1 MAEKNFT
8 KKTELSAPL
17 FRSNDGCGWIM
28 RQHGFRSSGK
38 RTVRM
43 RRRRRSIKDV
53 QTAAILA
60 VLVVSIVFSQSMH
73 VRAEAGASIDLFTQ
87 KTPIGGRGANE
98 SSDMFA
104 PQESVQ
110 LFAEVLADGNPQVG
124 FLVTFEIIEPL
135 SVLNRSAF
143 YRTAETNASGI
154 AETEFSLRAL
164 GQNESF
170 GTWTADVSVEIDGEI
185 LRDFLTFKVGWTVE
199 LLSVRTVDENLPN
212 SSGFPPDRHLFAE
225 DGWVG
230 VQIALRNNLMTVKN
244 ASVAVSL
251 VDELGT
257 TVNFTLIEDL
267 ILPPFQKVVYIF
279 RTIGLPKH
287 TAPGNATVIVAAFDR
302 EKVSLCPEASTN
314 MQITIDNPVFP
325 TFKDD
330 SVVYAD
336 VYPAVV
342 EPGGTI
348 NATVIMRN
356 EGTVTLNN
364 ISVTMYVNNSMIAE
378 HTIDSLD
385 SYEHQFLRVMWN
397 TNGLPEGNYIF
408 SANATIFPEEADL
421 TDNSYTVLFEI
432 KTTRKVPAHDVAIT
446 NVTASPTTAYVGD
459 NIGITVEAANLG
471 NFTETF
477 NVTTYYDDSIIF
489 IRQVTSLLPNQT
501 TIIESTW
508 HTSELEAGTYRIRA
522 EAEVVIGEVDT
533 ANNVFMDG
541 QVTLLARPPQRF
553 TFFYLL
559 ILMFVLILLASL
571 VLVMFL
577 VMLGCLRRRR
587 RKKRPR
593 HSYVI
598 IGHPHI

>member
-1 MAEKNFT
+1 
-8 KKTELSAPL
+8 
-17 FRSNDGCGWIM
+17 M

-53 QTAAILA
+53 QAAAILA
-60 VLVVSIVFSQSMH
+60 VFVVSILFSQRML
-73 VRAEAGASIDLFTQ
+73 VRAGAGASIDLFTQ
-87 KTPIGGRGANE
+87 KIPIGGRGANE

-104 PQESVQ
+104 PQEPVQ
-110 LFAEVLADGNPQVG
+110 LFAEVLADGKPQVG
-124 FLVTFEIIEPL
+124 FLVTFEIIEPI

-154 AETEFSLRAL
+154 AETGFSLRAL

-170 GTWTADVSVEIDGEI
+170 GTWMTDASVEIDGEI

-199 LLSVRTVDENLPN
+199 LLSVRTVDENPPN

-257 TVNFTLIEDL
+257 TVNYALIEDL

-302 EKVSLCPEASTN
+302 EKVSLCPETSTN
-314 MQITIDNPVFP
+314 VQITIDSPVFP
-325 TFKDD
+325 IFKDD
-330 SVVYAD
+330 SVVYAN

-342 EPGGTI
+342 EPGGMI
-348 NATVIMRN
+348 NATVILRN
-356 EGTVTLNN
+356 EGTVILND
-364 ISVTMYVNNSMIAE
+364 ISVTIYVNNTLITE
-378 HTIDSLD
+378 HTIHSLD
-385 SYEHQFLRVMWN
+385 PYEYQFISVMWN
-397 TNGLPEGNYIF
+397 TNGFPEGNYTF
-408 SANATIFPEEADL
+408 SANATVFPEEADL
-421 TDNSYTVLFEI
+421 TDNSYTVPFEI
-432 KTTRKVPAHDVAIT
+432 KTTTKMPMHDVAIT
-446 NVTASPTTAYVGD
+446 NVTASPTTAYAGD
-459 NIGITVEAANLG
+459 NIEITVEAANLG
-471 NFTETF
+471 NHTETF
-477 NVTTYYDDSIIF
+477 NVTAYYNDSIIF

-501 TIIESTW
+501 EIIESTW
-508 HTSELEAGTYRIRA
+508 LTTNVEAGTYRIRA
-522 EAEVVIGEVDT
+522 EADVVPGEVNT
-533 ANNVFMDG
+533 GNNVFING
-541 QVTLLARPPQRF
+541 QVTLLPRPPQRF

-559 ILMFVLILLASL
+559 ILIFFLMLVASL

-577 VMLGCLRRRR
+577 VMSGCLRRRR
-587 RKKRPR
+587 KKRSTR

-598 IGHPHI
+598 IAHPHI